1 MKRYSIF
8 NVLNFLTISVKK
20 NEILKISLSKK
31 WFLFFLNHLF
41 TSPGVAGEFFRI
53 FLNIL
58 NIKIKN

>member
-31 WFLFFLNHLF
+31 WFLYFFLNHLF
-41 TSPGVAGEFFRI
+41 TSPGVAGEFFSYI
-53 FLNIL
+53 FKHIEYQD
-58 NIKIKN
+58 